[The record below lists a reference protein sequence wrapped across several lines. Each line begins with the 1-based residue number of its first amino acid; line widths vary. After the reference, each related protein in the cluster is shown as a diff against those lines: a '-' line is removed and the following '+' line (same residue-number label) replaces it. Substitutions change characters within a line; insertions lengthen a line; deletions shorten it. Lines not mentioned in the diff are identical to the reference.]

1 MKNDSKMTAFI
12 RNWLV
17 FKKSY
22 FNLKSS
28 LSHSEWYPSSKKNKK
43 SAPGPALWLK
53 EDLRLKSDF
62 FKTSQFLIK
71 AVIFELDGYTD
82 MRN

>member
-1 MKNDSKMTAFI
+1 MLTHTSQMF
-12 RNWLV
+12 
-17 FKKSY
+17 
-22 FNLKSS
+22 
-28 LSHSEWYPSSKKNKK
+28 LS
-43 SAPGPALWLK
+43 LWLK
-53 EDLRLKSDF
+53 EDLRLKCDF